1 MDVMKRYFELIK
13 STVND
18 TYEDQKDR
26 IREVAG
32 LFGDCME
39 NGGVVQLFGV
49 RHGEEF
55 MNELNYRAGGIA
67 PFHGLKLRDMM
78 LKNMISQEDIDSGA
92 IYSDLSV
99 IDRFYDAFEMDDRD
113 MYCLIS
119 FYGNEPLT
127 VEIARRA
134 RENGQKVVAVVN
146 KKSYDA
152 VGGTLLDYADAYLDM
167 ASEEPDIAMTIND
180 VKVGQI
186 SSTVSNVIAQMLTAE
201 IYDYFVSRGKEA
213 PVLLSA
219 NIKGSDVHNN
229 SLTDPYGRR
238 VR

>member
-1 MDVMKRYFELIK
+1 MDVMKEYFELIK

-18 TYEDQKDR
+18 AYDKQKDR
-26 IREVAG
+26 IKHVAG
-32 LFGDCME
+32 LFGECME

-49 RHGEEF
+49 NHGEEF
-55 MNELNYRAGGIA
+55 VNELNYRAGGIA

-78 LKNMISQEDIDSGA
+78 LKELVDQKDIDDGS

-113 MYCLIS
+113 MYCLVS
-119 FYGNEPLT
+119 FYGNEPLV

-134 RENGQKVVAVVN
+134 KEKGQKVVAVVN
-146 KKSYDA
+146 KESYDR
-152 VGGTLLDYADAYLDM
+152 VKGTLLEYADEYLDM
-167 ASEEPDIAMTIND
+167 MSDDPDVAMTIND

-186 SSTVSNVIAQMLTAE
+186 SSTVSNVIAQMLTAD

-219 NIKGSDVHNN
+219 NVKGADVHNN